1 MKTALV
7 GYTGFVGS
15 NIAAAHSFD
24 ALYNSKN
31 ITEAYGSAPD
41 LLIYAGVKA
50 EMFLANKF
58 PDDDLREIEGAC
70 ENIRKINPRN
80 VVLISTIGVYADT
93 SSGDET
99 TTADNGSLPPYG
111 RNRLYLENRVREQY
125 PQSLIVRLPALFG
138 KNIKKNF
145 IYDMI
150 HIVPKL
156 LKEDKYHEL
165 LDGSEFAHCYTRR
178 PDGFYACTCTGKA
191 GLDRLKEFFKTKG
204 FTALNFTDSR
214 SIYQFFN
221 LKNLWGLIE
230 RCLSAGLRLLTV
242 TSEPVSAAEVYAH
255 VFGSTFVNEINPG
268 YPVQDLR
275 SIHAGLFSGH
285 NGYIYPKERILNE
298 IKTFIIENSDQ

>member
-15 NIAAAHSFD
+15 NIAASHSFD

-31 ITEAYGSAPD
+31 ITEAYGTAPD
-41 LLIYAGVKA
+41 LLVYAGVKA
-50 EMFLANKF
+50 EMFIANKF
-58 PDDDLREIEGAC
+58 PDDDMREIEGAC

-93 SSGDET
+93 TSGDET
-99 TTADNGSLPPYG
+99 TASDNGTLPPYG
-111 RNRLYLENRVREQY
+111 KNRLYLENRVREQY

-165 LDGSEFAHCYTRR
+165 LAGSEFARCYTRQ
-178 PDGFYACTCTGKA
+178 PNGFYACTCAEKA
-191 GLDRLKEFFKTKG
+191 ALDRLKDFFKAKG

-221 LKNLWGLIE
+221 LNNLWGLIE
-230 RCLSAGLRLLTV
+230 KSLSAGLNLLTV
-242 TSEPVSAAEVYAH
+242 TSEPVSAAEIYAH
-255 VFGSTFVNEINPG
+255 VFDSTFVNEVNPN

-275 SIHAGLFSGH
+275 SIHAGLFSGRD
-285 NGYIYPKERILNE
+285 GYIYPKARILNE
-298 IKTFIIENSDQ
+298 IKTFITESSCR